1 MGKSFQ
7 EIAENIQERIR
18 QVAYMMWESAGR
30 QHGMAMEYWLA
41 AETDVLRTMQ
51 AAAERLMPSEAK
63 EKPKPAAPVAQPL
76 AEPVAAAPALAAKP
90 ETPKPQVAKPETA
103 KPETA
108 KPQVAAPQAAK
119 PQVAEP
125 EAAKPQA
132 AKPEVT
138 KPAPRK
144 TGGRPK
150 AKP

>member
-41 AETDVLRTMQ
+41 AETDVLKTMQ

-76 AEPVAAAPALAAKP
+76 AEPVAAAPAPAVKPETAKP
-90 ETPKPQVAKPETA
+90 EIAKPETA

-108 KPQVAAPQAAK
+108 KPQAAK
-119 PQVAEP
+119 PEP
-125 EAAKPQA
+125 AKPQA
-132 AKPEVT
+132 T

-144 TGGRPK
+144 TSSRAK

>member
-76 AEPVAAAPALAAKP
+76 AEPVAAAQALA
-90 ETPKPQVAKPETA
+90 AKPETA

-108 KPQVAAPQAAK
+108 KPQAAK
-119 PQVAEP
+119 P
-125 EAAKPQA
+125 EAAKP
-132 AKPEVT
+132 
-138 KPAPRK
+138 APRR
-144 TGGRPK
+144 TGGRTK